1 MVYQIA
7 DDIAHQILSTSDDIR
22 ASGLART
29 TSMGEMRWLDRLYR
43 HFPKIAKHVMDIQID
58 WPNRLPN
65 TAIITL
71 VDKRRYLYTCDPNYD
86 LGTLEQI

>member
-1 MVYQIA
+1 MVYQMV

-22 ASGLART
+22 ASGLAKT
-29 TSMGEMRWLDRLYR
+29 TSMVERTWLDRLYR
-43 HFPKIAKHVMDIQID
+43 HFPKIAKHMTDIQVD

-65 TAIITL
+65 TVIIML
-71 VDKRRYLYTCDPNYD
+71 DNKRRYLYTCDPNYD